1 MYYWLCSF
9 HTLERQHEK
18 TTPIN
23 AFINLMDNYILP
35 RKQAITVF
43 FAFAFGYFLSCLLR
57 AITATL
63 SPVLTL
69 EFELMAADL
78 GLLAG
83 GYFLGFASMQ
93 IPLGYLLDKFGPKK
107 IVSSFLLIAFIGTVS
122 FALAQS
128 FSGLLV
134 SRILIGVGAG
144 ACLMAPLT
152 GYRIW
157 FAENQQQ
164 RVNSWMLMIASLG
177 FLSSTLPVQLLLP
190 TLGWRW
196 IFGGTAA
203 LILISIILI
212 LAIIPKWNHQK
223 DESLENQLKS
233 GSLADVWKNKF
244 FISVIPMGLF
254 NYGGLMAIQTLWA
267 GPWMIRVAGYT
278 PLESA
283 TGLFWINITMLV
295 SFFLWGYFLP
305 RITNL
310 GFSALKILTVG
321 LPISFLV
328 MLFIIIL
335 GSKAGAFYITLFILS
350 SIFLSVIQPAV
361 GLSFQSHLAGKA
373 LTSFNLLIFL
383 GAFIMQWFIGL
394 VIDLVKSFG
403 YTEIIGFKTAFSVFL
418 LLSLTSYIFF
428 LIINK
433 NHIFFKI
440 KNM

>member
-1 MYYWLCSF
+1 M
-9 HTLERQHEK
+9 E
-18 TTPIN
+18 
-23 AFINLMDNYILP
+23 NYILP
-35 RKQAITVF
+35 KRQAITVF
-43 FAFAFGYFLSCLLR
+43 FVFAFGYFLSCLLR

-122 FALAQS
+122 FALAEN
-128 FSGLLV
+128 FSGLLI
-134 SRILIGVGAG
+134 SRILIGVGVS

-164 RVNSWMLMIASLG
+164 RANSWMLMIASLG
-177 FLSSTLPVQLLLP
+177 FLSSTLPIQLLLP
-190 TLGWRW
+190 AFGWRW
-196 IFGGTAA
+196 IFGGIAA
-203 LILISIILI
+203 LILISIFLM
-212 LAIIPKWNHQK
+212 LAFIPKWDHQK
-223 DESLENQLKS
+223 NESLDNQTSK

-267 GPWMIRVAGYT
+267 GPWMVRVAGYT
-278 PLESA
+278 PIESA
-283 TGLFWINITMLV
+283 TGLFWINITMLI

-305 RITNL
+305 KITNL
-310 GFSALKILTVG
+310 GFSALKILKLG
-321 LPISFLV
+321 LPVSFLI
-328 MLFIIIL
+328 MLMIIIL

-350 SIFLSVIQPAV
+350 SIFLSVTQPAV
-361 GLSFQSHLAGKA
+361 GLSFASHLAGKA

-383 GAFIMQWFIGL
+383 GTFIMQWVMGL
-394 VIDLVKSFG
+394 VIDLVKTFG
-403 YTEIIGFKTAFSVFL
+403 YTEIIGFKAAFSFFL
-418 LLSLTSYIFF
+418 FLSLISYIFF

-433 NHIFFKI
+433 KS
-440 KNM
+440 

>member
-1 MYYWLCSF
+1 M
-9 HTLERQHEK
+9 E
-18 TTPIN
+18 
-23 AFINLMDNYILP
+23 NYILP
-35 RKQAITVF
+35 KRQAITVF
-43 FAFAFGYFLSCLLR
+43 FVFAFGYFLSCLLR

-63 SPVLTL
+63 SPILTL
-69 EFELMAADL
+69 EFELLAADL

-83 GYFLGFASMQ
+83 GYFLGFACMQ

-107 IVSSFLLIAFIGTVS
+107 IVSSFLLIALIGTTS

-128 FSGLLV
+128 FSGLLI
-134 SRILIGVGAG
+134 SRILIGVGVS

-164 RVNSWMLMIASLG
+164 RANSWMLMIASLG

-190 TLGWRW
+190 SFGWRW
-196 IFGGTAA
+196 IFGGISI
-203 LILISIILI
+203 LILISIFLM
-212 LAIIPKWNHQK
+212 LAFIPKWDHQIK
-223 DESLENQLKS
+223 TGENSLKS
-233 GSLADVWKNKF
+233 GSLADVWKDRF

-267 GPWMIRVAGYT
+267 GPWMTRVAGYT

-305 RITNL
+305 RITNS
-310 GFSALKILTVG
+310 GFSALKILKLG

-328 MLFIIIL
+328 MLSIIIL

-350 SIFLSVIQPAV
+350 SIFLSVTQPAV
-361 GLSFQSHLAGKA
+361 GLSFPSYLAGKA

-383 GAFIMQWFIGL
+383 GTFIMQWLMGL
-394 VIDLVKSFG
+394 VIDVVKNFG
-403 YTEIIGFKTAFSVFL
+403 YSEISGFKSAFSVFL
-418 LLSLTSYIFF
+418 ILSLISYIFF

-433 NHIFFKI
+433 KNYEI
-440 KNM
+440 KT

>member
-1 MYYWLCSF
+1 M
-9 HTLERQHEK
+9 E
-18 TTPIN
+18 
-23 AFINLMDNYILP
+23 NYILP
-35 RKQAITVF
+35 KRQAITVF
-43 FAFAFGYFLSCLLR
+43 FVFAFGYFLSCLLR

-107 IVSSFLLIAFIGTVS
+107 IVSSFLLIAFIGTLS

-128 FSGLLV
+128 FSGLLI
-134 SRILIGVGAG
+134 SRILIGVGVS

-164 RVNSWMLMIASLG
+164 RANSWMLMIASLG

-190 TLGWRW
+190 SLGWRW
-196 IFGGTAA
+196 LFGGIAG
-203 LILISIILI
+203 LILISICLM
-212 LAIIPKWNHQK
+212 LAFIPQWDHQK
-223 DESLENQLKS
+223 DESLENPVRQ
-233 GSLADVWKNKF
+233 GSLSDVWKNKF

-267 GPWMIRVAGYT
+267 GPWMVRVAGYT

-310 GFSALKILTVG
+310 GFSALKILKLG
-321 LPISFLV
+321 LPVSFLV
-328 MLFIIIL
+328 MLTIIIL

-350 SIFLSVIQPAV
+350 SIFLSVTQPAV
-361 GLSFQSHLAGKA
+361 GLSFQSHLVGKA

-383 GAFIMQWFIGL
+383 GTFIMQWVMGL
-394 VIDLVKSFG
+394 IIDLVKNSG
-403 YTEIIGFKTAFSVFL
+403 YTEIIGFKIAFSFFL
-418 LLSLTSYIFF
+418 FLSLISYIFF

-433 NHIFFKI
+433 KS
-440 KNM
+440 

>member
-1 MYYWLCSF
+1 
-9 HTLERQHEK
+9 
-18 TTPIN
+18 
-23 AFINLMDNYILP
+23 MDNYILQ
-35 RKQAITVF
+35 RKQAVTVF

-57 AITATL
+57 AVTATL

-69 EFELMAADL
+69 EFDLMAADL

-122 FALAQS
+122 FALSQS

-134 SRILIGVGAG
+134 SRIFIGVGVS

-164 RVNSWMLMIASLG
+164 RANSWMLMIASLG
-177 FLSSTLPVQLLLP
+177 LVSSTLPVQLLLP

-196 IFGGTAA
+196 MFGGIAA
-203 LILISIILI
+203 LILISIILL
-212 LAIIPKWNHQK
+212 LAFIPKWDHQK
-223 DESLENQLKS
+223 DKSLDNGLRL
-233 GSLADVWKNKF
+233 GSFSDVWKNKF

-305 RITNL
+305 RIINL
-310 GFSALKILTVG
+310 GFSALKIIKFG
-321 LPISFLV
+321 LPLSFLV
-328 MLFIIIL
+328 MLTIIL
-335 GSKAGAFYITLFILS
+335 LGPKAGAFYITLFILT

-361 GLSFQSHLAGKA
+361 GLTFQSHLAGKA

-394 VIDLVKSFG
+394 VIDLVKGLGFS
-403 YTEIIGFKTAFSVFL
+403 EIIGFKASFSVFL
-418 LLSLTSYIFF
+418 LLSLMSYIFF

-433 NHIFFKI
+433 KPQSV
-440 KNM
+440 

>member
-1 MYYWLCSF
+1 M
-9 HTLERQHEK
+9 E
-18 TTPIN
+18 
-23 AFINLMDNYILP
+23 NYILP
-35 RKQAITVF
+35 RREAITVF
-43 FAFAFGYFLSCLLR
+43 FVFAFGYFLSCLLR

-122 FALAQS
+122 FALAQN

-134 SRILIGVGAG
+134 SRILIGVGVS

-164 RVNSWMLMIASLG
+164 RANSWMLMIASLG
-177 FLSSTLPVQLLLP
+177 FLSSTLPIQLLLP
-190 TLGWRW
+190 SLGWRW
-196 IFGGTAA
+196 IFGGIAA
-203 LILISIILI
+203 LILISIFLM
-212 LAIIPKWNHQK
+212 LVFIPKWNHQK
-223 DESLENQLKS
+223 DESLENSERK

-283 TGLFWINITMLV
+283 TGLFWINITMLI

-310 GFSALKILTVG
+310 GFSALKILKLG
-321 LPISFLV
+321 LPVSFLI
-328 MLFIIIL
+328 MLIIIIL

-350 SIFLSVIQPAV
+350 SIFLSVTQPAV
-361 GLSFQSHLAGKA
+361 GLSFASHLAGKA

-383 GAFIMQWFIGL
+383 GTFIMQWVMGL
-394 VIDLVKSFG
+394 VIDLVKIFG
-403 YTEIIGFKTAFSVFL
+403 YTEIIGFKAAFSFFL
-418 LLSLTSYIFF
+418 LLSLISYIFF

-433 NHIFFKI
+433 KS
-440 KNM
+440 

>member
-1 MYYWLCSF
+1 M
-9 HTLERQHEK
+9 
-18 TTPIN
+18 N
-23 AFINLMDNYILP
+23 NYILP

-43 FAFAFGYFLSCLLR
+43 FVFAFGYFLSCLLR

-107 IVSSFLLIAFIGTVS
+107 IVSSFLSIAFIGTVS

-134 SRILIGVGAG
+134 SRILIGVGVS

-164 RVNSWMLMIASLG
+164 RANSWMLMIASLG

-190 TLGWRW
+190 ALGWRW
-196 IFGGTAA
+196 IFGGIAA
-203 LILISIILI
+203 LILISIILM
-212 LAIIPKWNHQK
+212 LAFIPKWDHQK
-223 DESLENQLKS
+223 DESMENPVRQ

-305 RITNL
+305 RITSL
-310 GFSALKILTVG
+310 GFSALKILKLG
-321 LPISFLV
+321 LPVSFLV
-328 MLFIIIL
+328 MLAIIIL

-350 SIFLSVIQPAV
+350 SIFLSVTQPAV

-383 GAFIMQWFIGL
+383 GTFIMQWVMGL
-394 VIDLVKSFG
+394 VIDLVKNFG
-403 YTEIIGFKTAFSVFL
+403 YTEVLGFKAAFSFFL
-418 LLSLTSYIFF
+418 LLSFISYIFF

-433 NHIFFKI
+433 KS
-440 KNM
+440 